1 MPEIDPYAV
10 LAVPRTATRDEIASA
25 YRRLAKQHHPDAG
38 APPSSA
44 MARIN
49 EAWRILS
56 DPARRGRWDREHA
69 VVVPPHWAARPEAP
83 TRPAPAQ
90 RPVPGSALDSGW
102 LAVGVVAV
110 VALAVTGI
118 MALIGLASAGS
129 ADAAGTRFSSTEL
142 SFRHPDGWSV
152 YPGEDEAVEHRVV
165 AHVATF
171 GIDAAMRCTS
181 FGDPCELSLDGIP
194 PGEASIIVTA
204 WGDGTPPVPDPVRAR
219 PFGLDAQRFFGGS
232 PAAFRL
238 ERGVGG
244 AIAWWQLSPPGFP
257 EQWIEVRADIAGG
270 RLEQDDVLAQIEQV
284 LATIEF
290 GR

>member
-1 MPEIDPYAV
+1 VPEIDPYAV
-10 LAVPRTATRDEIASA
+10 LVVPRTATRQEIASA

-49 EAWRILS
+49 EAWRVLS
-56 DPARRGRWDREHA
+56 DPARRARWDREHA

-83 TRPAPAQ
+83 VRRAPTQ
-90 RPVPGSALDSGW
+90 RPVPDSALDSGW

-110 VALAVTGI
+110 LAVAVIGV
-118 MALIGLASAGS
+118 MGLIGLASAGS
-129 ADAAGTRFSSTEL
+129 VDEVGTRFSSSEL
-142 SFRHPDGWSV
+142 SFRYPDDWRV
-152 YPGEDEAVEHRVV
+152 YPGEDDAVEHRVV
-165 AHVATF
+165 AHAATF
-171 GIDAAMRCTS
+171 GFDAGMRCTS
-181 FGDPCELSLDGIP
+181 FGDPCQLNGDAIP

-232 PAAFRL
+232 PAAFGL
-238 ERGVGG
+238 ERGVDA

-257 EQWIEVRADIAGG
+257 ERWIEVRADIGG
-270 RLEQDDVLAQIEQV
+270 RRLEQDAVLAQIEQV

-290 GR
+290 GP